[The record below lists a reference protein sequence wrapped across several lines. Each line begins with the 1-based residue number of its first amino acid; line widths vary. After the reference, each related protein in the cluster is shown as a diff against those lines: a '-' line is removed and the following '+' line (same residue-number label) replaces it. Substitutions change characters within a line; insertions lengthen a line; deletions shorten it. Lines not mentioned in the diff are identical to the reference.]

1 MPART
6 LPGVPAGSGITAVL
20 ATVNRVLPLI
30 VTCWLAGVVLLLSR
44 VAAGWSRVK
53 RLQTA
58 ALASPAS
65 PWHAACRRIAQR
77 LGLPAVPHVV
87 ESGLVE
93 VPTVL
98 GWMRPVIV
106 LPIAALANLT
116 PNQVEAILAHE
127 LAHIRRHDYAIN
139 VLQTVAETLLFY
151 HPCVWWVSARIRAE
165 REHCCDDVA
174 IGVCGDA
181 VHYVDALVELETR
194 RIAGTSLALAATDGS
209 LFNRIRRLLSDE
221 TPDQSRS
228 PGLLVTLAL
237 TAFLVAG
244 AGAFTW
250 LPGAID
256 DGWGRRAD
264 GRTVQRLTERSTRQ
278 DQGTSADRADPEGD
292 RTLGLESDEPPDP
305 PEAPS
310 RPIRRASRSAGSS

>member
-1 MPART
+1 MD
-6 LPGVPAGSGITAVL
+6 
-20 ATVNRVLPLI
+20 
-30 VTCWLAGVVLLLSR
+30 
-44 VAAGWSRVK
+44 
-53 RLQTA
+53 
-58 ALASPAS
+58 
-65 PWHAACRRIAQR
+65 
-77 LGLPAVPHVV
+77 
-87 ESGLVE
+87 

-98 GWMRPVIV
+98 GWMQPVIV
-106 LPIAALANLT
+106 LPVAALANLT

-181 VHYVDALVELETR
+181 VNYADALVELETR

-209 LFNRIRRLLSDE
+209 LFNRIKRILCVE

-250 LPGAID
+250 LPGAIG
-256 DGWGRRAD
+256 DGRSRRAD
-264 GRTVQRLTERSTRQ
+264 GNKVQGLTEVSKPQ
-278 DQGTSADRADPEGD
+278 DQGPSALRDLEAIARRRSPVR
-292 RTLGLESDEPPDP
+292 RTTG
-305 PEAPS
+305 AA
-310 RPIRRASRSAGSS
+310 RTAGASRTA